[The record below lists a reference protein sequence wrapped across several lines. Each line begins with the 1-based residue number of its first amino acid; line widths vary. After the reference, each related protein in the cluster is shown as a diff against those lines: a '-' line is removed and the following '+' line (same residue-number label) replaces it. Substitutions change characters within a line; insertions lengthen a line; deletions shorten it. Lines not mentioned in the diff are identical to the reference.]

1 MPNGFIP
8 YSQPRGTIHSVASLL
23 GLSADRCNIL
33 VVSDRTLYLIHNFA
47 SLDVTFLARYATE
60 ETEYGFRS
68 LTEDHA
74 SYAEVVEAIELFQ
87 YEVQDMSCDIEGGL
101 RAIADSLSEIAL
113 ATRGA
118 GGGGCASVG
127 SPVFNCIVNLD
138 NSELLPGE
146 DQEQGNPLVDD
157 PPEGFETWSE
167 YFEYKCQAAGFIWLF
182 IRQFMVAMRNL
193 DAVWLTAQ
201 VVAPIVAGLA
211 GLLPVAF
218 TPAGFIAFVGGIIAL
233 GVLTGFSW
241 FYIGEM
247 LDWWDEN
254 KEDIICAL
262 YSSGSSP
269 EAVTALSSLIEDAI
283 QAIVTWGALEPIAD
297 KVAEAL
303 GGLFGFLVGNGLV
316 EPLFKIV
323 ASVTDVALEIDC
335 EDCEESCGTMAQT
348 SQSSP
353 YNVLVVGD
361 EMHYIAAD
369 ASGYKGNSGG
379 QHVELDFTIPVG
391 VDLYDLTYE
400 CYYAGAS
407 YNALM
412 QPFYWDGDSWEAISE
427 THQVSATANQWF
439 PVSMPGIDNAF
450 PAGQCKLWFS
460 VDATSVDYFIRAID
474 CKCKSV
480 S

>member
-1 MPNGFIP
+1 MPNGLIP
-8 YSQPRGTIHSVASLL
+8 YSQPRGTIHSVTSLL
-23 GLSADRCNIL
+23 GLGADRCNIL
-33 VVSDRTLYLIHNFA
+33 FVSDRTLYLLHNFA
-47 SLDVTFLARYATE
+47 ALDVTFLARYATE

-74 SYAEVVEAIELFQ
+74 TYAEVLEAIELFQ

-138 NSELLPGE
+138 NSELLPG
-146 DQEQGNPLVDD
+146 DDLEQGDPEIDD

-247 LDWWDEN
+247 LDFWDEN

-297 KVAEAL
+297 KIAEAL

-316 EPLFKIV
+316 EPLFKVV
-323 ASVTDVALEIDC
+323 ASVTDVALELDC
-335 EDCEESCGTMAQT
+335 SECEEDPSVIAKTNEV
-348 SQSSP
+348 SP
-353 YNVLVVGD
+353 YDTIIKGIQWFGLIIDPTG
-361 EMHYIAAD
+361 I
-369 ASGYKGNSGG
+369 KGNSGST
-379 QHVELDFTIPVG
+379 HVALSFNTVASVTNFSATAEMYFAGSTTNAIVT
-391 VDLYDLTYE
+391 LY
-400 CYYAGAS
+400 
-407 YNALM
+407 
-412 QPFYWDGDSWEAISE
+412 YWDGDSWESAGPSRQDTLEPGAWNLVEFSGENPLPAE
-427 THQVSATANQWF
+427 TLCLIDFTVSATSA
-439 PVSMPGIDNAF
+439 
-450 PAGQCKLWFS
+450 
-460 VDATSVDYFIRAID
+460 DYFVRNVEVRDAD
-474 CKCKSV
+474 L
-480 S
+480 